1 MSGSRRRRGVYP
13 LPKARLIYLA
23 VIACL
28 VFAYLGAFAA
38 SFGRSLGMSDG
49 DI

>member
-1 MSGSRRRRGVYP
+1 MSASSRRKGVNP

-23 VIACL
+23 VMACL
-28 VFAYLGAFAA
+28 VFAYLGAFL
-38 SFGRSLGMSDG
+38 GSLGMSDG

>member
-1 MSGSRRRRGVYP
+1 MNP

-28 VFAYLGAFAA
+28 VLAYVAA
-38 SFGRSLGMSDG
+38 AMQLSLGMSDG
-49 DI
+49 NA